1 LRLFDNHYKHIA
13 CHARPQEHQCHEQQ
27 AACHFT
33 KVFRVFTR
41 FMDAVISGWRD
52 EQHGCDGCGQQADE
66 MNYLPGPPQLFKA
79 LRKDNGK
86 LKSQKSLR
94 AGPPGCS

>member
-1 LRLFDNHYKHIA
+1 LCLFDNHYKHIA

-41 FMDAVISGWRD
+41 FMDAVISGWRY
-52 EQHGCDGCGQQADE
+52 EQHGCDIEKELFVLFQQSFPVSLPVFHNGIGCVLLNPSG
-66 MNYLPGPPQLFKA
+66 
-79 LRKDNGK
+79 
-86 LKSQKSLR
+86 LKR
-94 AGPPGCS
+94 TA